1 MPLLPQGEAI
11 YSSLQGRPGIC
22 EQSLTDLR
30 TKVLGQQEANWG
42 TVQPNSLEVHTPPPP
57 NRSNTCRRTGTH
69 VCALD
74 TAGGLLGKFT
84 NHGAVHQQ
92 YEHLF

>member
-42 TVQPNSLEVHTPPPP
+42 TVQPNSLEVHAPPPQT
-57 NRSNTCRRTGTH
+57 RSNICRHSGTG

-74 TAGGLLGKFT
+74 TAGGLPGKVT
-84 NHGAVHQQ
+84 NYSCVHQQ
-92 YEHLF
+92 